1 METSFKVGDAIVIPS
16 RGNGIFYFNALF
28 SESDIAEARHA
39 TPAEIA
45 AGHRIESSNDQAI
58 SDCSF
63 SDLNK
68 NEKQSSLSI
77 KQDELS
83 GNSGELEVLDLTDVG
98 PNTKVSEL

>member
-1 METSFKVGDAIVIPS
+1 MKNRLKQRKRQQRSIWKMETSFKVGDAIVIPS

-45 AGHRIESSNDQAI
+45 AGRRIEI
-58 SDCSF
+58 F
-63 SDLNK
+63 
-68 NEKQSSLSI
+68 
-77 KQDELS
+77 
-83 GNSGELEVLDLTDVG
+83 GNSEELEVLDLADVG